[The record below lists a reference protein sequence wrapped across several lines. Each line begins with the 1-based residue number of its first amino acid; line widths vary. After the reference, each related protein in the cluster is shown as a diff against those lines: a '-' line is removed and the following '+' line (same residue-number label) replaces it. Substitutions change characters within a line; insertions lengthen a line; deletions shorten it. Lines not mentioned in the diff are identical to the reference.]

1 MKYWRGFLVA
11 AIFAVISG
19 ALLAFAKA
27 HSALVDM
34 IYPYVSKSLVSTFAD
49 WSSNVSFCLWSV
61 IVLALVV
68 VLLVSIILMFIL
80 RWNSIQWL
88 GWVMAGIMFMSMFST
103 VLFGLNKHA
112 GPLAEDIGLEITEYT
127 VTELNEAAIYF
138 RDLANP
144 LADSVQRDK
153 KGRPD
158 FGEFEAM
165 ATQAG
170 AGFEVLTY
178 QEAMSVFSGSTAP
191 VKSKQLGGGAL
202 SKTYPLTGE
211 CVVDPSSPDL
221 VLPFI
226 MCSEM
231 ARRMSIYNEEDAKY
245 AAFLACKFNQDENFQ
260 YSGYCMAFYFCYT
273 ALKQDPTSVA
283 QACIGELEAGIGEN
297 LKKDLEICQD
307 VFGRISVRGEGAN
320 DAADLVTC
328 WYIQKFITPLIVEEE
343 KPFDPLDPNQVD
355 IEYVEPD
362 PTPLPAS

>member
-1 MKYWRGFLVA
+1 MKYWRGYLVA

-34 IYPYVSKSLVSTFAD
+34 IYPYVSKTLISSFAD
-49 WSSNVSFCLWSV
+49 WSSSVSFCLWNV

-68 VLLVSIILMFIL
+68 VLLVSVILMFIL

-88 GWVMAGIMFMSMFST
+88 GWVMACIMLLSLFST
-103 VLFGLNKHA
+103 VLFGLNKHT
-112 GPLAEDIGLEITEYT
+112 GPLAEDIGLEMTEYT
-127 VTELNEAAIYF
+127 VTEMNEAAIYF

-144 LADSVQRDK
+144 LADQVARDK
-153 KGRPD
+153 KGNPD
-158 FGEFEAM
+158 FGEFDDM
-165 ATQAG
+165 AKQAA

-178 QEAMSVFSGSTAP
+178 REAISVFSGSTAP
-191 VKSKQLGGGAL
+191 AKAKHLSGGAL

-211 CVVDPSSPDL
+211 CVVDPSSDDL

-231 ARRMSIYNEEDAKY
+231 ARRMSIYDEEDAKY
-245 AAFLACKFNQDENFQ
+245 AAFLACKFNPDTNFQ
-260 YSGYCMAFYFCYT
+260 YSAYCMAFYFCYT

-297 LKKDLEICQD
+297 LKKDLAICQD
-307 VFGRISVRGEGAN
+307 VFGRVSVRGE
-320 DAADLVTC
+320 DSTDVTDLLAC
-328 WYIQKFITPLIVEEE
+328 WYIQRFITPLIEEEE

-355 IEYVEPD
+355 IDYVKPD